1 MDFVTKVLEI
11 VKKVPKGKVTTYK
24 SIAQALNTSSR
35 AVGQALK
42 KNSQLISM
50 PCHRVVKSDWTLGGY
65 VKGQK
70 EKKKLLENEGVDIK
84 NLRNHFIP
92 INNKITHATND
103 IKTRY

>member
-24 SIAQALNTSSR
+24 SIAKALNTSPR

-42 KNSQLISM
+42 NNPKLVKI
-50 PCHRVVKSDWTLGGY
+50 PCHRVVKSDWSLGGY

-70 EKKKLLENEGVDIK
+70 EKKKLLKKEGVNVK

-92 INNKITHATND
+92 INNKITHATNN